1 LQPQIES
8 QKTYLVLGGLDGVGQ
23 AFAQVLANAVQGKLI
38 LSSRDSD
45 FKNNADVTAFVQRLE
60 KSGSQIFP
68 LYLDPAQTGTL
79 AQSLDACAHL
89 PTDLDGLICCYDML
103 DSKPTGLVNE
113 LTLSDCQT
121 YLEAQGLFLEQLSQY
136 VDTRQLD
143 FCIVMSSLS
152 AKIGGIGQTMHAMAG
167 SYANAFISFKTQ
179 QSSHPWMVMNWD
191 RWTDRVDADIASH
204 DFSAQEGMSAF
215 RQALDLLPLPSITI
229 ATSHPQRRKEQA
241 IHSSVNTDSQQATHE
256 LYERPELEA
265 EFIDA
270 STPTELR
277 LAKLWQDCLKIKR
290 IGVHDNFFD
299 LGGHSLLAAQ
309 LIRQIKQTFQAT
321 VDLGLFFSAP
331 SIAEQSA
338 LIDSQIKVSDETS
351 DLAIDLDALENMTE
365 QEVEALLASNQSP
378 EELLKLLNK

>member
-1 LQPQIES
+1 
-8 QKTYLVLGGLDGVGQ
+8 
-23 AFAQVLANAVQGKLI
+23 
-38 LSSRDSD
+38 
-45 FKNNADVTAFVQRLE
+45 
-60 KSGSQIFP
+60 
-68 LYLDPAQTGTL
+68 
-79 AQSLDACAHL
+79 
-89 PTDLDGLICCYDML
+89 ML
-103 DSKPTGLVNE
+103 DSKPTNLVNE
-113 LTLSDCQT
+113 LSLNDCQS
-121 YLEAQGLFLEQLSQY
+121 YLETQGRFLEQLSQF
-136 VDTRQLD
+136 VDARQLD

-152 AKIGGIGQTMHAMAG
+152 AKIGGIGQTTHAMAG
-167 SYANAFISFKTQ
+167 SYANAFITFKNK

-191 RWTDRVDADIASH
+191 RWTDRVDADAASH

-215 RQALDLLPLPSITI
+215 RKALDLLPLPSITI

-241 IHSSVNTDSQQATHE
+241 IHSSVNIDSEQTTQE

-321 VDLGLFFSAP
+321 VDLGLFFSSP
-331 SIAEQSA
+331 SISEQSA
-338 LIDSQIKVSDETS
+338 LIDSQIKLSNETS
-351 DLAIDLDALENMTE
+351 ELANDLDALENMTE
-365 QEVEALLASNQSP
+365 QEVEALLASSQSP

>member
-1 LQPQIES
+1 
-8 QKTYLVLGGLDGVGQ
+8 
-23 AFAQVLANAVQGKLI
+23 
-38 LSSRDSD
+38 
-45 FKNNADVTAFVQRLE
+45 
-60 KSGSQIFP
+60 
-68 LYLDPAQTGTL
+68 
-79 AQSLDACAHL
+79 
-89 PTDLDGLICCYDML
+89 ML

-121 YLEAQGLFLEQLSQY
+121 YLEAQGLFLEQLSQC

-204 DFSAQEGMSAF
+204 DFSAQEGMGAF